1 MELGNIWATDKL
13 ALFIAFVLP
22 GFISMQIYRLFVA
35 GDDSDIV
42 KKERTAERLG
52 AKKRRGEKNRSETQ
66 ANTFAGPTRAGA
78 VIDRRATTVARHFH
92 VDRSILYRAL
102 SKAEDSTT

>member
-1 MELGNIWATDKL
+1 MGNIWATDKL

-52 AKKRRGEKNRSETQ
+52 AKKRRGERIGRKLKLTPSQ
-66 ANTFAGPTRAGA
+66 
-78 VIDRRATTVARHFH
+78 VQLARE
-92 VDRSILYRAL
+92 LL
-102 SKAEDSTT
+102 STGEPRP